1 MFTDDDFSKV
11 TQIQSKREAANYV
24 ILNTIFFF
32 LGFSNEILIFQI
44 CIYIKITEIIP
55 LISIIN
61 DARFCS

>member
-1 MFTDDDFSKV
+1 MFTDDDFSKA

-24 ILNTIFFF
+24 TLNTNFFV
-32 LGFSNEILIFQI
+32 GFSNGIIFQI

-61 DARFCS
+61 DGRFCS